1 MCLGIPGQIV
11 EVGRERPDL
20 ATVDIAGVR
29 REIDV
34 SLLVDDPVEPGEWV
48 LVHVGF
54 ALSRIDAD
62 EARRER
68 ERVAGTLA
76 RLRGMRQGGALGGS
90 LREAIEG
97 GRD

>member
-11 EVGRERPDL
+11 EVGADRPDL

-34 SLLVDDPVEPGEWV
+34 SLLLDEPVAAGDWV

-54 ALSRIDAD
+54 ALSRIDAE
-62 EARRER
+62 EAVRER
-68 ERVAGTLA
+68 ERVAGLGA
-76 RLRGMRQGGALGGS
+76 ASDDEVAVLRQSAGAPGEQGPT
-90 LREAIEG
+90 
-97 GRD
+97 

>member
-11 EVGRERPDL
+11 EVGAGRPDL

-34 SLLVDDPVEPGEWV
+34 SLLLDEPVTAGEWV

-54 ALSRIDAD
+54 ALSRIDAA
-62 EARRER
+62 EAARER
-68 ERVAGTLA
+68 ARVAGL
-76 RLRGMRQGGALGGS
+76 GAAYDDEVAV
-90 LREAIEG
+90 LRESAGAPDEAG
-97 GRD
+97 SP

>member
-11 EVGRERPDL
+11 EVGADRPDL

-34 SLLVDDPVEPGEWV
+34 SLLLDEPVAAGDWV

-54 ALSRIDAD
+54 ALSRIDAE
-62 EARRER
+62 EAVRER
-68 ERVAGTLA
+68 ERVAGL
-76 RLRGMRQGGALGGS
+76 GA
-90 LREAIEG
+90 A
-97 GRD
+97 